1 MWFIW
6 GKWVSDEQGR
16 LERSATADS
25 GEGFDL
31 HHKNSGTPGTAQWLV
46 DLCCEEIF
54 WLQRAER
61 HGTGWRWST
70 VGGNQRGR
78 RLCVPQVVVGGREA
92 VSKPCDGPVLRVQ
105 GGVKD
110 GILVS
115 GLVSGPLS
123 ILGCLFILGSPGASY
138 LPTGSQPGL
147 PLKTSLALLPKLQ
160 TRHAIEAP
168 MQCQPIGAWTSLR
181 ICWSSLSLID
191 TLGSVSWAQWG
202 GEQHP
207 WVPPTQCQ

>member
-1 MWFIW
+1 M
-6 GKWVSDEQGR
+6 EQGGGGQR
-16 LERSATADS
+16 L
-25 GEGFDL
+25 G
-31 HHKNSGTPGTAQWLV
+31 GTSK
-46 DLCCEEIF
+46 EED
-54 WLQRAER
+54 
-61 HGTGWRWST
+61 
-70 VGGNQRGR
+70 
-78 RLCVPQVVVGGREA
+78 CVPQVVVVGGREA

-160 TRHAIEAP
+160 TCHAIKAP
-168 MQCQPIGAWTSLR
+168 MECQPVGAWTSLR

-191 TLGSVSWAQWG
+191 TLGSVSWAWWG
-202 GEQHP
+202 VEQHP